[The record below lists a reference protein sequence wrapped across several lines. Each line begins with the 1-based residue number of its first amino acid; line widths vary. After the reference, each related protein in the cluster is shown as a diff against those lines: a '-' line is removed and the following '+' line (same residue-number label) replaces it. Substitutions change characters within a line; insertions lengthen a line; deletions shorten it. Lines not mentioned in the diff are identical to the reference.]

1 MSQENI
7 GNVSSFDPPKPR
19 LALYFEAMVKNDASD
34 LHLKPLN
41 TPHFRI
47 AGNIRSTQGAVL
59 SSDDILSMA
68 EELMSDKQRAI
79 FAELG
84 SVDLAY
90 ELPGSDRFRVNVF
103 LQRGKVALAA
113 RRVTRSIP
121 DFKSLNLPPI
131 VQKIASGQQG
141 LVLMS
146 GPTGSG
152 KSTTL
157 AAMLQ
162 HINQTRSCH
171 ILTLED
177 PIEYLYEGDKA
188 LISQREIGIDAA
200 DFQTALRY
208 LVREDPDVV
217 LIGELRDLETF
228 TAALQ
233 VAETGHL
240 VFGTVHASGAPQT
253 IGRLMDMFPPDA
265 RDRIRQL
272 LGFNLRAV
280 ICQKLLPCLADGI
293 DRVPACEILTMDHDI
308 RKLIID
314 GKDGEL
320 ADAIRSHELDGM
332 QTFAKSLYE
341 LIDTGLIESSVAY
354 DASPNRDELQM
365 MLSGIS
371 ASRAGLRS

>member
-1 MSQENI
+1 MSQENT
-7 GNVSSFDPPKPR
+7 GNASSSAPPR
-19 LALYFEAMVKNDASD
+19 LARYFEAMVKNDASD
-34 LHLKPLN
+34 LHLKPSN
-41 TPHFRI
+41 PPHLRI
-47 AGNIRSTQGAVL
+47 GGKILATQGAAL
-59 SSDDILSMA
+59 SSDEILSMA

-79 FAELG
+79 FTELG

-90 ELPGSDRFRVNVF
+90 ELPGSDRFRVNLF
-103 LQRGKVALAA
+103 LQRGKAALAV

-121 DFKSLNLPPI
+121 DFKSLNLPPV
-131 VQKIASGQQG
+131 VQQIASGQQG

-253 IGRLMDMFPPDA
+253 IGRLMDMFPPES

-280 ICQKLLPCLADGI
+280 ICQKLLPCLSDGI
-293 DRVPACEILTMDHDI
+293 DRVPACEIMMMDHDI
-308 RKLIID
+308 RKLIVD

-332 QTFAKSLYE
+332 QTFSKSLYE
-341 LIDTGLIESSVAY
+341 LIDTGLIEPSVAY

>member
-1 MSQENI
+1 
-7 GNVSSFDPPKPR
+7 
-19 LALYFEAMVKNDASD
+19 MVKNDASD
-34 LHLKPLN
+34 LHLKPSN
-41 TPHFRI
+41 PPHLRI
-47 AGNIRSTQGAVL
+47 GGKILATQGAAL
-59 SSDDILSMA
+59 SSDEILSMA

-79 FAELG
+79 FTELG

-90 ELPGSDRFRVNVF
+90 ELPGSDRFRVNLF
-103 LQRGKVALAA
+103 LQRGKAALAV

-121 DFKSLNLPPI
+121 DFKSLNLPPV
-131 VQKIASGQQG
+131 VQQIASGQQG

-253 IGRLMDMFPPDA
+253 IGRLMDMFPPES

-280 ICQKLLPCLADGI
+280 ICQKLLPCLSDGI
-293 DRVPACEILTMDHDI
+293 DRVPACEIMMMDHDI
-308 RKLIID
+308 RKLIVD

-332 QTFAKSLYE
+332 QTFSKSLYE
-341 LIDTGLIESSVAY
+341 LIDTGLIEPSVAY